1 MSALPLV
8 LPQLVARG
16 GNAAEFPQNSLP
28 SLRSALEMGARHVGF
43 DVQLTADHIP
53 VLLQSDDVGDQ
64 SGSPRDTS
72 KTRWEDLAAISL
84 GETQRF
90 GKRFSDVGIPSLGQA
105 AELLSA
111 YPNVLALIE
120 INSASLRE
128 FGHQL
133 TVRRIV
139 DALHVVRRQCVIVA
153 SDLTALHF
161 TRLNFDLP
169 IGWLLSD
176 YSARSALKAESFAP
190 NYLVCDHQLLPAEGR
205 LWRGPW
211 CWVIYDVASRQLAL
225 EYAARGASLIET
237 TAIRTLL
244 REFRELKLAAG

>member
-53 VLLQSDDVGDQ
+53 VLLQGNNVRGPLASQCDV
-64 SGSPRDTS
+64 S
-72 KTRWEDLAAISL
+72 KTTWEDLGAISL

-105 AELLSA
+105 AELLAA

-120 INSASLRE
+120 INSASLGE

-133 TVRRIV
+133 TVRRVI
-139 DALHVVRRQCVIVA
+139 DALQMVRRQCVIVA

-161 TRLNFDLP
+161 TRMNFDLP

-176 YSARSALKAESFAP
+176 YSARSALKAESFSP
-190 NYLVCDHQLLPAEGR
+190 NYLLCDHQLLPADGR

-225 EYAARGASLIET
+225 EYAARGAGLIET
-237 TAIRTLL
+237 TSIRTML
-244 REFRELKLAAG
+244 REFRGLKMPPS